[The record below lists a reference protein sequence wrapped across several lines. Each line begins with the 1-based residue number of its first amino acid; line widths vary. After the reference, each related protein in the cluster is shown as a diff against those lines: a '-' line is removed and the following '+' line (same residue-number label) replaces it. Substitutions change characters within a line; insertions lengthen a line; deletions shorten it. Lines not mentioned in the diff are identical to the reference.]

1 LVSVLRE
8 ELPVCL
14 FYSLPSV
21 CATLRVTSPPLI
33 SIRSALKTA
42 GYDSSISHTDP
53 TAIKTTAPNS
63 VVWDVFRGWNKLNP
77 AKNLVE
83 GSAASAILA
92 KEPSIQANFDV
103 HAAFVKSKK
112 KKFQGS
118 QKIPPIGGL

>member
-1 LVSVLRE
+1 
-8 ELPVCL
+8 
-14 FYSLPSV
+14 
-21 CATLRVTSPPLI
+21 VTSPPLI

-83 GSAASAILA
+83 GSAASTILA

-103 HAAFVKSKK
+103 HAAYVKSKK
-112 KKFQGS
+112 KVPRFTENPAYWGPLKRAKGAPLK
-118 QKIPPIGGL
+118 QKQQSKKTKTKDESNN